1 MRRRRIPAGHGRFA
15 AVRRRRSAAA
25 AVAVGAALV
34 GAAGC
39 GSSAPERPL
48 PPAPAGAD
56 ALPSLERQAGRL
68 LGGGVAAFEARL
80 AGLRGHPVVVNQ
92 WASWCG
98 PCRYE
103 FPFFA
108 ALATRYKGRVAFLGV
123 NTRDSREPARRFL
136 DRYRV
141 PFPSYLDP
149 DADVARRFRGGR
161 AFPTTAYYDVRGR
174 LVFVHAGAYAT
185 EGKLDEDI
193 RRHLL
198 NG

>member
-1 MRRRRIPAGHGRFA
+1 MLRGPIPVGRGRSA
-15 AVRRRRSAAA
+15 ATRLRRSAGALAA
-25 AVAVGAALV
+25 GMVLLV
-34 GAAGC
+34 AAGC
-39 GSSAPERPL
+39 GSSEPDRPVG
-48 PPAPAGAD
+48 PAPTGAD

-80 AGLRGHPVVVNQ
+80 KGLEGHPVVVNQ

-123 NTRDSREPARRFL
+123 NTKDSREPARRFL

-149 DADVARRFRGGR
+149 DAEVARRFRGGR

-185 EGKLDEDI
+185 EAKLDADI
-193 RRHLL
+193 RRYLL